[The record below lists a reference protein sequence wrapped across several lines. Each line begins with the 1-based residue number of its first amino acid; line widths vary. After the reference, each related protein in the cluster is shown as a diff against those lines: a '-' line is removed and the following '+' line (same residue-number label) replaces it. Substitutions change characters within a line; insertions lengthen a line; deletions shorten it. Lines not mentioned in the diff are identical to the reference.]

1 MCISHDAESRKESSM
16 NEKKVEDLREA
27 VAKVKELLNDIWPVV
42 PYAYRPMM
50 SCMLIDVES
59 LEDKSGRLAKAF

>member
-1 MCISHDAESRKESSM
+1 M
-16 NEKKVEDLREA
+16 NEKKMEELREA

-42 PYAYRPMM
+42 PYEYRPMM
-50 SCMLIDVES
+50 SCMLIEVES